1 MLQTLK
7 NAWKVEGIRKSL
19 LFTLFILVVYR
30 IGAAIPVPF
39 VNASALQ
46 AFFNPAAGD
55 GAEQSVNMLF
65 QYFNLMS
72 GDAFSRATLF
82 ALSISPYINASIIM
96 QLLSI
101 AIPALER
108 LSQQGEE
115 GRKKIA
121 SITRYVTVLLALVTA
136 FGYWTFL
143 NNTQTGWTA
152 AGTPDYG
159 FLGEYRDNWFAA
171 IVIIVSYCAG
181 ASIIMWLGEQ
191 INEHGMGNGIS
202 VILFANIVASLPG
215 QFAGLMAQSWV
226 VTLIAAIITVATMWF
241 IVYITNAERRIP
253 VQYAKR
259 QVGRK
264 MYGGQNSFLPL
275 KVNMTGV
282 MPIIF
287 ASAIVSIPQ
296 TIAMFV
302 PKFAEM
308 SFYKNWLSQRG
319 PIYMAI
325 FFLLII
331 AFAYF
336 YVAISFNPIE
346 VSNNLKKNGGTIP
359 GIRPGKDTAGYIQR
373 SLNKVTLIGA
383 FSIGVIAI
391 IPFILGA
398 VNPAFQSFTF
408 GGSSVIIIV
417 GVVLELWREM
427 EAKMSMRHY
436 KGFLD

>member
-7 NAWKVEGIRKSL
+7 NAWKVEELKKSI
-19 LFTLFILVVYR
+19 LFTLMILIVYR

-39 VNASALQ
+39 VDANALQ
-46 AFFNPAAGD
+46 LFFNPTTAEGT
-55 GAEQSVNMLF
+55 EQSATMLF
-65 QYFNLMS
+65 QYFNLLS

-96 QLLSI
+96 QLLTI

-121 SITRYVTVLLALVTA
+121 SITRYVTVILAIVTA

-143 NNTQTGWTA
+143 NNTQTGLNT
-152 AGTPDYG
+152 YG
-159 FLGEYRDNWFAA
+159 FLGEYRGNPFVA
-171 IVIIVSYCAG
+171 IVIITAYVAG

-191 INEHGMGNGIS
+191 INEHGIGNGIS

-215 QFAGLMAQSWV
+215 QFAGLMAQSWI
-226 VTLIAAIITVATMWF
+226 VTLIAAVITVATMWF
-241 IVYITNAERRIP
+241 IVYISNAERRIP
-253 VQYAKR
+253 IQYAKR

-287 ASAIVSIPQ
+287 ASAIVSIPS

-302 PKFAEM
+302 PKFAEW

-319 PIYMAI
+319 PIYMVI

-336 YVAISFNPIE
+336 YVAISFNPVE
-346 VSNNLKKNGGTIP
+346 VANNLKKNSGTIP
-359 GIRPGKDTAGYIQR
+359 GIRPGKPTSDYITR

-383 FSIGVIAI
+383 FAIGIIAI

-398 VNPAFQSFTF
+398 ANQSFQSFTF

>member
-7 NAWKVEGIRKSL
+7 NAWKVEELRKGI
-19 LFTLFILVVYR
+19 LFTLMILIVYR

-39 VNASALQ
+39 VDANALQ
-46 AFFNPAAGD
+46 MFFNPTTAE
-55 GAEQSVNMLF
+55 GAEQSATMLF
-65 QYFNLMS
+65 QYFNLLS
-72 GDAFSRATLF
+72 GDAFARATLF

-96 QLLSI
+96 QLLTI

-121 SITRYVTVLLALVTA
+121 SITRYVTVILALVTA

-143 NNTQTGWTA
+143 NNTPTPTG
-152 AGTPDYG
+152 YG
-159 FLGEYRDNWFAA
+159 FLGEYRSQFFPAL
-171 IVIIVSYCAG
+171 VIIVSYVAG

-191 INEHGMGNGIS
+191 INEHGIGNGIS

-215 QFAGLMAQSWV
+215 QFAGLIMSGWV
-226 VTLIAAIITVATMWF
+226 VPVVAAVITVATMWF
-241 IVYITNAERRIP
+241 IVYISNAERRIP
-253 VQYAKR
+253 IQYAKR

-287 ASAIVSIPQ
+287 ASAIVSIPS

-302 PKFAEM
+302 PKFANW
-308 SFYKNWLSQRG
+308 SFYQNWLSQRG
-319 PIYMAI
+319 PIYMVI

-336 YVAISFNPIE
+336 YVAISFNPVE
-346 VSNNLKKNGGTIP
+346 VANNLKKNSGTIP
-359 GIRPGKDTAGYIQR
+359 GIRPGKPTSDYIQR

-383 FSIGVIAI
+383 VSVGIIAI

-398 VNPAFQSFTF
+398 VNQNFQAFTF

>member
-7 NAWKVEGIRKSL
+7 NAWKVEELRKGI
-19 LFTLFILVVYR
+19 LFTLMVLIVYR

-39 VNASALQ
+39 VNAAELQ
-46 AFFNPAAGD
+46 QFFSPQTTSEQTPA
-55 GAEQSVNMLF
+55 MLF
-65 QYFNLMS
+65 QYFNLLS
-72 GDAFSRATLF
+72 GDAFARATLF

-96 QLLSI
+96 QLLTI

-121 SITRYVTVLLALVTA
+121 SITRYVTVILALVTA

-143 NNTQTGWTA
+143 NNTPNPFA
-152 AGTPDYG
+152 AGGYG
-159 FLGEYRDNWFAA
+159 FLGEYRDKFFPAV
-171 IVIIVSYCAG
+171 VIIVSYVAG

-191 INEHGMGNGIS
+191 INEHGIGNGIS

-215 QFAGLMAQSWV
+215 QFAGLMATGWV
-226 VTLIAAIITVATMWF
+226 IPVIAAVITVATMWF
-241 IVYITNAERRIP
+241 IVYISNAERRIP

-287 ASAIVSIPQ
+287 ASAIVSIPS

-302 PKFAEM
+302 PGFAK
-308 SFYKNWLSQRG
+308 SSIYTNWLSQRG
-319 PIYMAI
+319 PIYMII

-346 VSNNLKKNGGTIP
+346 VANNLKKNSGTIP
-359 GIRPGKDTAGYIQR
+359 GIRPGKPTSDYIQR

-383 FSIGVIAI
+383 VAVGIIAI
-391 IPFILGA
+391 LPFILGA
-398 VNPAFQSFTF
+398 VNQNFQAFTF

>member
-7 NAWKVEGIRKSL
+7 NAWKVEELKKSI
-19 LFTLFILVVYR
+19 LFTLMILIVYR

-39 VNASALQ
+39 VDAEALNT
-46 AFFNPAAGD
+46 FFKPQVAE
-55 GAEQSVNMLF
+55 GAEQSATMLF
-65 QYFNLMS
+65 QYFNLLS
-72 GDAFSRATLF
+72 GDAFARATLF

-96 QLLSI
+96 QLLTI

-121 SITRYVTVLLALVTA
+121 SITRYVTVILALITA

-143 NNTQTGWTA
+143 RNTGS
-152 AGTPDYG
+152 G
-159 FLGEYRDNWFAA
+159 FLTPASSKAEEIFMAV
-171 IVIIVSYCAG
+171 VIIVSYCAG

-191 INEHGMGNGIS
+191 INERGIGNGIS

-215 QFAGLMAQSWV
+215 QFAGLAAQSWLI
-226 VTLIAAIITVATMWF
+226 TLIEAIIVVVTMWF
-241 IVYITNAERRIP
+241 VVYISNAERRIP

-287 ASAIVSIPQ
+287 ASAIVSIPS

-302 PKFAEM
+302 PKFASW
-308 SFYKNWLSQRG
+308 SFYQNWLSQRG
-319 PIYMAI
+319 AIYMVI

-336 YVAISFNPIE
+336 YVAISFNPVE
-346 VSNNLKKNGGTIP
+346 VSNNLKKNSGTIP
-359 GIRPGKDTAGYIQR
+359 GIRPGKPTADYITR

-383 FSIGVIAI
+383 FAIGIIAI
-391 IPFILGA
+391 IPFVLGA
-398 VNPAFQSFTF
+398 ANQAFQSFTF

>member
-7 NAWKVEGIRKSL
+7 NAWKVEEVKKGL
-19 LFTLFILVVYR
+19 LFTLLILVLYR

-39 VNASALQ
+39 VDAATLN
-46 AFFNPAAGD
+46 AFFSPVQNGMANGEAQQ
-55 GAEQSVNMLF
+55 GATMLF
-65 QYFNLMS
+65 QYFNLLS
-72 GDAFSRATLF
+72 GEAFSRATLF

-96 QLLSI
+96 QLLTI
-101 AIPALER
+101 AIPSLER

-121 SITRYVTVLLALVTA
+121 SITRYATVVLALVTA

-143 NNTQTGWTA
+143 NNTPTGA
-152 AGTPDYG
+152 AIPG
-159 FLGEYRDNWFAA
+159 FLGKYHNNWFAA
-171 IVIIVSYCAG
+171 VVIIVSYCAG

-191 INEHGMGNGIS
+191 INEHGLGNGIS
-202 VILFANIVASLPG
+202 VILLANIVASLPG
-215 QFAGLMAQSWV
+215 QFAGLMAQSWIA
-226 VTLIAAIITVATMWF
+226 TAIAAIITIATIWF
-241 IVYITNAERRIP
+241 IVYISNAERRIP
-253 VQYAKR
+253 IQYAKR

-287 ASAIVSIPQ
+287 ASAIVSIPS

-302 PKFAEM
+302 PSFAK
-308 SFYKNWLSQRG
+308 SRIYTDWLSQRG
-319 PIYMAI
+319 PIYMII

-336 YVAISFNPIE
+336 YVAISFNPVE
-346 VSNNLKKNGGTIP
+346 VANNLKKNGGTIP
-359 GIRPGKDTAGYIQR
+359 GIRPGKPTTDYIQR

-383 FSIGVIAI
+383 VAVGIIALL
-391 IPFILGA
+391 PFVLGA
-398 VNPAFQSFTF
+398 ISPAFQSFTF

-417 GVVLELWREM
+417 GVILELWREM

>member
-7 NAWKVEGIRKSL
+7 NAWKVAELRKSII
-19 LFTLFILVVYR
+19 FTLIIVVLYR

-39 VNASALQ
+39 VDADALQ
-46 AFFNPAAGD
+46 VFFNYSSSTGETTA
-55 GAEQSVNMLF
+55 SSLF
-65 QYFNLMS
+65 QYFNVLS

-82 ALSISPYINASIIM
+82 ALSISPYINSSIIM
-96 QLLSI
+96 QLLTI
-101 AIPALER
+101 AIPSLER

-121 SITRYVTVLLALVTA
+121 SITRYVTIILALITA

-143 NNTQTGWTA
+143 NNTQVDATTI
-152 AGTPDYG
+152 G
-159 FLGEYRDNWFAA
+159 FLGNYRNNWFVAV
-171 IVIIVSYCAG
+171 VIIVSYCAG

-191 INEHGMGNGIS
+191 INEKGIGNGIS

-215 QFAGLMAQSWV
+215 QFAGLAAQSAVITV
-226 VTLIAAIITVATMWF
+226 VAAILMVAIMWF
-241 IVYITNAERRIP
+241 VVYISDAERRIP
-253 VQYAKR
+253 IQYAKR

-287 ASAIVSIPQ
+287 ASAIVSIPS
-296 TIAMFV
+296 TIAMFST
-302 PKFAEM
+302 KFANTNI
-308 SFYKNWLSQRG
+308 YKNWLSQRG
-319 PIYMAI
+319 PIYIII
-325 FFLLII
+325 FFLLIV

-336 YVAISFNPIE
+336 YVAISFNPVEIA
-346 VSNNLKKNGGTIP
+346 NNLKKNSGTVP
-359 GIRPGKDTAGYIQR
+359 GIRPGKPTADYITKI
-373 SLNKVTLIGA
+373 LNRVTLIGA
-383 FSIGVIAI
+383 IAVGI
-391 IPFILGA
+391 VAILPLILGA
-398 VNPAFQSFTF
+398 VMPAFQAFSF

-417 GVVLELWREM
+417 GVVLEVWREM
-427 EAKMSMRHY
+427 EGKMSMRHY

>member
-7 NAWKVEGIRKSL
+7 NAWKVEELRKGI
-19 LFTLFILVVYR
+19 LFTLFILIVYR

-39 VNASALQ
+39 VD
-46 AFFNPAAGD
+46 AATLEAYFDPTMGGIAGNGQD
-55 GAEQSVNMLF
+55 MSMLF
-65 QYFNLMS
+65 QYFNLLS
-72 GDAFSRATLF
+72 GEAFSRATLF

-96 QLLSI
+96 QLLTI

-108 LSQQGEE
+108 LSQEGEE

-121 SITRYVTVLLALVTA
+121 SITRYVTVILAFVTA

-143 NNTQTGWTA
+143 NNTPTLYG
-152 AGTPDYG
+152 YG
-159 FLGEYRDNWFAA
+159 FLGEYRNNAFAA
-171 IVIIVSYCAG
+171 IVIIASYCAG

-191 INEHGMGNGIS
+191 INERGIGNGIS

-215 QFAGLMAQSWV
+215 QFAGLMAQSWL
-226 VTLIAAIITVATMWF
+226 VTIVAAVITVATMWF
-241 IVYITNAERRIP
+241 VVYISNAERRIP

-287 ASAIVSIPQ
+287 ASAIVSIPS

-302 PKFAEM
+302 PKFANWP
-308 SFYKNWLSQRG
+308 FYQNWLSQRG
-319 PIYMAI
+319 PIYMVI
-325 FFLLII
+325 FFALII

-336 YVAISFNPIE
+336 YVAISFNPVE
-346 VSNNLKKNGGTIP
+346 VANNLKKNSGTIP
-359 GIRPGKDTAGYIQR
+359 GIRPGKPTADYITR

-383 FSIGVIAI
+383 VAVGIIAI
-391 IPFILGA
+391 LPFILSA
-398 VNPAFQSFTF
+398 VNAKFQSFTF

>member
-7 NAWKVEGIRKSL
+7 NAWKVEELRKGI
-19 LFTLFILVVYR
+19 LFTLFILIVYR

-39 VNASALQ
+39 VNAAALE
-46 AFFNPAAGD
+46 AFFDPTMGGQAGD
-55 GAEQSVNMLF
+55 GQGMSMLF
-65 QYFNLMS
+65 QYFNLLS
-72 GDAFSRATLF
+72 GEAFSRATLF

-96 QLLSI
+96 QLLTV

-108 LSQQGEE
+108 ISQQGEE

-121 SITRYVTVLLALVTA
+121 SITRYVTVILALVTA

-143 NNTQTGWTA
+143 NNT
-152 AGTPDYG
+152 GTVG
-159 FLGEYRDNWFAA
+159 FLGEYKNNLFAA

-191 INEHGMGNGIS
+191 INEHGIGNGIS

-215 QFAGLMAQSWV
+215 QFTGLMAQSWV
-226 VTLIAAIITVATMWF
+226 VTIIAAVITVATMWF
-241 IVYITNAERRIP
+241 VVYISNAERRIP
-253 VQYAKR
+253 IQYAKR

-287 ASAIVSIPQ
+287 ASAIVSIPS

-302 PKFAEM
+302 PAFANHPI
-308 SFYKNWLSQRG
+308 YTNWLSQRG
-319 PIYMAI
+319 PIYMII

-336 YVAISFNPIE
+336 YVAISFNPVE
-346 VSNNLKKNGGTIP
+346 VANNLKRNSGTIP
-359 GIRPGKDTAGYIQR
+359 GIRPGKPTSDYITR

-383 FSIGVIAI
+383 FAIGIIAI

-398 VNPAFQSFTF
+398 VNQSFQSFTF